1 MAPHPGR
8 QHNPRVL
15 AALAYA
21 FPIVPALVLLIRE
34 RRNHFIRAHAALA
47 LIFFAALLL
56 AQIAFWL
63 VLIGA
68 GSITPD
74 LRFNVVAG
82 LAILVLGA
90 LFGLISLLTWLRL
103 IRAAL
108 AGRILTI
115 PLLTPLA
122 KRLYRLLTRV
132 QRR

>member
-1 MAPHPGR
+1 M
-8 QHNPRVL
+8 L

-21 FPIVPALVLLIRE
+21 FPVVPAVVLLIRE
-34 RRNHFIRAHAALA
+34 RRNHFIRAHATLA

-68 GSITPD
+68 GSITQD
-74 LRFNVVAG
+74 FGFNVVAG
-82 LAILVLGA
+82 LAILILGA

-108 AGRILTI
+108 AGRILAI

-122 KRLYRLLTRV
+122 KRLYRLLARV